1 MRGEPETI
9 LENARTFGKQRE
21 VLHTLVILLFVDT

>member
-9 LENARTFGKQRE
+9 LENARTLGKQRV
-21 VLHTLVILLFVDT
+21 VLHTLGILLFVDS